1 MLAAAPKVTVPA
13 CARRSRSRRLDPPPV
28 RRAPAACASGP
39 QLVQIGA
46 FGETD
51 QVQRGHGDVEGLE
64 QVRVEPAFA
73 GDRAL
78 ARVRLGPVADPAG
91 GRCSSWS
98 AWSALGYT
106 DAFMV
111 PASGTGR
118 AALVSC

>member
-1 MLAAAPKVTVPA
+1 MLAGAPKVTVPP
-13 CARRSRSRRLDPPPV
+13 AREVQIAALDPPPV
-28 RRAPAACASGP
+28 RRTPSACASGP

-51 QVQRGHGDVEGLE
+51 QVSAAMANVEGLE

-73 GDRAL
+73 GERAL
-78 ARVRLGPVADPAG
+78 ARVRLGPVSDPQAAMQLLE
-91 GRCSSWS
+91 RVV
-98 AWSALGYT
+98 AMGYT

-118 AALVSC
+118 AAVVSC